1 MNIYEELRKLLEDSL
16 SIIYEKEEIK
26 KDTHIVDDLGFNSI
40 MIMQLFIKIE
50 ETFEIN
56 IDEDI
61 RYEDV
66 LKVENMLKYIQNK
79 LEKKNDL

>member
-1 MNIYEELRKLLEDSL
+1 M
-16 SIIYEKEEIK
+16 
-26 KDTHIVDDLGFNSI
+26 DDLGFNSI